1 MHCVTPM
8 QKPDDP
14 NARPTIGERY
24 NIAVGNG
31 SGQERMILAAGMQHE
46 RLGAVLLRL
55 QAEYD
60 IVREELERAGQI
72 APQRTEQ
79 ARELA
84 RLATLAERLKDYGAA
99 AALKDRAIE
108 LRARAA
114 GEVLSARAFILM
126 GMKTLHNAKQQWGAF
141 AIGLAAQP
149 KRGVRA
155 DAALKLA
162 GRVLDVWLDPICH
175 TCDGTGTVG
184 NRYAGENERQC
195 SACLGSGHRRDVLG
209 NRPSERKFAGD
220 LLAELQRRVASAAG
234 GIKRS
239 LGEPG
244 PAEDTS
250 EAQHGMQGRLA
261 DMRSAAAQTD

>member
-1 MHCVTPM
+1 MT
-8 QKPDDP
+8 DDP

-24 NIAVGNG
+24 NVAVGSG
-31 SGQERMILAAGMQHE
+31 TGQERLILAAGMQQE

-60 IVREELERAGQI
+60 IVRGELEHAGQI

-79 ARELA
+79 ARDLA
-84 RLATLAERLKDYGAA
+84 RRAALAERLKDYGAA
-99 AALKDRAIE
+99 AVLKERANA

-114 GEVLSARAFILM
+114 GDVLSARAFILM
-126 GMKTLHNAKQQWGAF
+126 GLKTLHNAKQQWGAF

-162 GRVLDVWLDPICH
+162 GRVLDVWLDPTCH
-175 TCDGTGTVG
+175 TCDGTGIVG

-195 SACLGSGHRRDVLG
+195 GACLGSGHRRDVLG
-209 NRPSERKFAGD
+209 NRPVERKFAGD
-220 LLAELQRRVASAAG
+220 LLAELQRRVASAVG

-239 LGEPG
+239 LGDPG

-250 EAQHGMQGRLA
+250 EAQNGMQGRLA
-261 DMRSAAAQTD
+261 DMRSDVAQAD